1 MKSDG
6 VNYYRVLDI
15 SPSADEKEIKQTYLR
30 LARKYHPDKNKGNKL
45 AEEKFKRINE
55 AYQALKDPKVRRA
68 LSAKLKKKKVR
79 PIRRPVSVSPDSFN
93 RSLSPKP
100 QPPFNFGQ
108 KKEQPLDLETTLTVS
123 LETVCQN
130 RPCVISYLQP
140 ENGKQKKSSLSI
152 QIPGGVRSGDCL
164 LFENRG
170 GAGGKKIF
178 GDLYVEVKFKPHH
191 LFTAKGWN
199 VHFDFPVPFP
209 NVFLGETAIIPTL
222 LKEDVQLKIPAG
234 TSHGA
239 ELKLKNFGLP
249 KKEKGE
255 RGDMLVRILIDYPPG
270 SKQKIH
276 KEMSTLKGKSLQ
288 RYLKRQAIL
297 PLHYPKVE
305 EYRKLLQKRAGGG
318 KQ

>member
-45 AEEKFKRINE
+45 AEEKFKQING
-55 AYQALKDPKVRRA
+55 AYQALKDPKIRRA
-68 LSAKLKKKKVR
+68 LSAKLKRKKVR
-79 PIRRPVSVSPDSFN
+79 PIRRPAPVSPDSFSGPH
-93 RSLSPKP
+93 SLKP
-100 QPPFNFGQ
+100 TSFNPGL
-108 KKEQPLDLETTLTVS
+108 KTEQPLDLETTLTVS
-123 LETVCQN
+123 LEAVCQN
-130 RPCVISYLQP
+130 RPCVINYLKP
-140 ENGKQKKSSLSI
+140 ENGKQKKSSFFI

-170 GAGGKKIF
+170 GGGKKIF
-178 GDLYVEVKFKPHH
+178 GDLYVEVKFKPHN

-209 NVFLGETAIIPTL
+209 DVFLGKTAVIPTL

-234 TSHGA
+234 TSHEA
-239 ELKLKNFGLP
+239 ELKVKNFGLP
-249 KKEKGE
+249 KKKKGE
-255 RGDMLVRILIDYPPG
+255 RGDMLVRILIDYPTG
-270 SKQKIH
+270 CKQKIH
-276 KEMSTLKGKSLQ
+276 EKLSTLKGESLQ
-288 RYLKRQAIL
+288 RYLKHQAIL

-305 EYRKLLQKRAGGG
+305 EYRKLLLQKKAGGG